1 MKDSDVSGLGA
12 GGSGLDREAV
22 ISHIRDGFAATRR
35 PPDAFLV
42 GSSEGCE
49 PEQEVGPFRGRDW
62 QSLEA
67 EFLDLHYCA
76 LSFFSE
82 GALRYFL
89 PAYLI
94 ADVRGMLKTADPV
107 FTLTYGFDESTSTI
121 QVGDKEWPRHVGPA
135 VLLNPKRYGAMTMG
149 DYARYRLS
157 VFAREE
163 AGAIVTYLRF
173 SAARDDIGISSRAI
187 DAALRL
193 FWVDRADHAPTS
205 AKLDAH
211 LREEDAFNAAILGRR
226 GSY

>member
-1 MKDSDVSGLGA
+1 MSQVQDRGGTSMKDSD
-12 GGSGLDREAV
+12 AV
-22 ISHIRDGFAATRR
+22 ISYIRDGFAATKR

-42 GSSEGCE
+42 GSNEGCE

-62 QSLEA
+62 RSLEA

-94 ADVRGMLKTADPV
+94 ADVRGLLKTADPV
-107 FTLTYGFDESTSTI
+107 FTLTYGFDESTATI
-121 QVGDKEWPRHVGPA
+121 QVGDKEWTRRVGPA

-149 DYARYRLS
+149 DYARCRLA

-173 SAARDDIGISSRAI
+173 AAARDDIGISSRAI
-187 DAALRL
+187 EAALRL
-193 FWVDRADHAPTS
+193 FWVNRAHHAPAS
-205 AKLDAH
+205 AELDAH
-211 LREEDAFNAAILGRR
+211 LREDDAFNTAILESRR
-226 GSY
+226 SY